1 MTTPDEL
8 RTMLQSLAEYCALI
22 EQDLQDSAYP
32 AAASS
37 NAGARPI
44 GPKGKP
50 PCSIV
55 DLDFIIEDVSPIIRG
70 WATALQKD
78 AHRTGLPIDR
88 PLNEWCAWLSRYRES
103 LLAMPWADTAVEELD
118 KLASQL
124 HDRLH
129 PPDPKQQAAMA
140 AIAGDRKG
148 TAREI
153 ATLLTALGEEKVDR
167 LKVAYL
173 GKSGRIRQY
182 EGPDGET
189 HYSLVEAREA
199 LDEWVDG
206 RVKNTL

>member
-70 WATALQKD
+70 WSTALQKD
-78 AHRTGLPIDR
+78 GHRTGLPVGQ
-88 PLNEWCAWLSRYRES
+88 PLNVWCAWLARHRAT
-103 LLAMPWADTAVEELD
+103 LLAMPWAADAIDELTDLTA
-118 KLASQL
+118 QL
-124 HDRLH
+124 GDRLH
-129 PPDPKQQAAMA
+129 PPEPSARKVSDYPTVAELATAAGCTPQAMHKRLERKGIRPIRV
-140 AIAGDRKG
+140 IAG
-148 TAREI
+148 EN
-153 ATLLTALGEEKVDR
+153 V
-167 LKVAYL
+167 
-173 GKSGRIRQY
+173 Y
-182 EGPDGET
+182 E
-189 HYSLVEAREA
+189 REA
-199 LDEWVDG
+199 LDQVV
-206 RVKNTL
+206 R

>member
-22 EQDLQDSAYP
+22 EKDLQDSAYP

-55 DLDFIIEDVSPIIRG
+55 DLDFIIEDVAPRIKG
-70 WATALQKD
+70 WCFNLQES
-78 AHRTGLPIDR
+78 AHATGLPVNQ
-88 PLNEWCAWLSRYRES
+88 PLNVWVAWLARHRVT
-103 LLAMPWADTAVEELD
+103 LLEQDWGEDAADELTDLTA
-118 KLASQL
+118 QL
-124 HDRLH
+124 RDRLY

-153 ATLLTALGEEKVDR
+153 ATLLSAMGKGRIDRRKINYLGE
-167 LKVAYL
+167 
-173 GKSGRIRQY
+173 SGRIAVY
-182 EGPDGET
+182 PGDDGVN
-189 HYSLVEAREA
+189 HYSLRQARDA
-199 LDEWVDG
+199 LASPE
-206 RVKNTL
+206 TA